1 MSTVNMH
8 DAKSQLSSLVEKA
21 LAGEEV
27 IIARAGR
34 PLVKLTPIIKD
45 DSPRIP
51 GRLKGQIRIAD
62 DFDAVDESLAS
73 LFEGEDQ

>member
-1 MSTVNMH
+1 MPTVNMH

-27 IIARAGR
+27 IIARAGK
-34 PLVKLTPIIKD
+34 PLVQLTPIIKD
-45 DSPRIP
+45 ELARTP

-62 DFDAVDESLAS
+62 DFDAVDESLVS
-73 LFEGEDQ
+73 LFEAGHP

>member
-27 IIARAGR
+27 IIARAGK

-45 DSPRIP
+45 ELTRMP

-62 DFDAVDESLAS
+62 DFDAVDGSLVS
-73 LFEGEDQ
+73 LFEAEHQ

>member
-45 DSPRIP
+45 ESPRIP

-62 DFDAVDESLAS
+62 DFDAVNESLAS

>member
-8 DAKSQLSSLVEKA
+8 DATSQLSSLVEKA
-21 LAGEEV
+21 LAVDEV

>member
-27 IIARAGR
+27 IIARAGK

-45 DSPRIP
+45 ESPRIP

>member
-27 IIARAGR
+27 IIARAGK
-34 PLVKLTPIIKD
+34 PLVKLTPIIKEELT
-45 DSPRIP
+45 RTP

-62 DFDAVDESLAS
+62 NFDAVDESLVS
-73 LFEGEDQ
+73 LFEAEHP

>member
-27 IIARAGR
+27 IIARAGK